1 MVGRIGTLDVRYLTR
16 GTDPLV
22 AASLPGLTRALER
35 DLAEAIDRRWTATLG
50 DAGEVFVVRELRS
63 TMAIDVN
70 ALVLDRQVIDS
81 LSRTYGDALARR
93 LAVPDDDVVRFA
105 DTPEFIASFIADEM
119 AGRAAE
125 RWYYG
130 AFRRHR
136 SADTRLTIEAVLAAH
151 PREAPAVLGRLA
163 RRGCLDALLALLGAS
178 RIGQLVAAGLD
189 RVDQDRDV
197 LVLIDAALELVS
209 ALGWRASREARA
221 LVRHA
226 LVIERGH
233 DGPEWSDR
241 QRVTEFVWDLVER
254 AVAML
259 EGRSGRREAFDR
271 EALAALLRGS
281 LDWLGGDWLLAA
293 SDQLAPGLDRNSPHI
308 SADPL
313 TAILERIESALAD
326 GRVRIASSDSIEEA
340 VVRLIAAA
348 ELGVQDAPIVAALRR
363 LIEQVVREWRRVTAA
378 EALSDVTGTEASPSI
393 SQARSVRSV
402 LTPAART
409 LTAKLVAKTV
419 EQDAGGTPTAGAGL
433 YLMIRAVL
441 DAGLPGLAQRLQV
454 PLAPL
459 LAGVAHGWL
468 GIDLTTDG
476 PAIAWTGAEAPG
488 DADIARLT
496 GLEPN
501 LHELEAALR
510 ERLEA
515 QRGSLSSGDEER
527 APAVDDA
534 LADVHESCARIGTL
548 IMQAWSRWLRGL
560 ESSSTSFLVDRCLR
574 RAGRVRQTETD
585 ITVVLEPAAFDVVIA
600 MAGYF
605 KPIEMVPW
613 LGGRSVVLDVVR
625 RFVA

>member
-1 MVGRIGTLDVRYLTR
+1 MVGRIGTIDVRYLTR

-50 DAGEVFVVRELRS
+50 DASEVFVVRELRS
-63 TMAIDVN
+63 TTAIDVH

-209 ALGWRASREARA
+209 ALGWRASREAHA

-226 LVIERGH
+226 LVIERRH

-241 QRVTEFVWDLVER
+241 TRVTEFVWDLVER

-259 EGRSGRREAFDR
+259 EGRSERREAFDR
-271 EALAALLRGS
+271 EAVAALLRGS
-281 LDWLGGDWLLAA
+281 LDWLDGDWLLGAI
-293 SDQLAPGLDRNSPHI
+293 DRRTPGLAGDTPST

-313 TAILERIESALAD
+313 TAILGRIERALTD

-409 LTAKLVAKTV
+409 LAAKLVAKTV
-419 EQDAGGTPTAGAGL
+419 EQDAGGMPTAGAGL

-441 DAGLPGLAQRLQV
+441 DAGLPGLAERHQV
-454 PLAPL
+454 PLSPL
-459 LAGVAHGWL
+459 LAGVARAWL
-468 GIDLTTDG
+468 GIDVATDD
-476 PAIAWTGAEAPG
+476 PALAWTGAQAPG
-488 DADIARLT
+488 DADIARLA
-496 GLEPN
+496 GLESN
-501 LHELEAALR
+501 LHELAAALR
-510 ERLEA
+510 DRLET
-515 QRGSLSSGDEER
+515 QRGAASTGDALAE
-527 APAVDDA
+527 PAIRDA
-534 LADVHESCARIGTL
+534 LADAGESCGRLGTL
-548 IMQAWSRWLRGL
+548 VMEAWARWLRGL
-560 ESSSTSFLVDRCLR
+560 ESSSPSFLVDRCLR
-574 RAGRVRQTETD
+574 RAGRVRQTETS
-585 ITVVLEPAAFDVVIA
+585 IVVVLEPAAFDVVID

-613 LGGRSVVLDVVR
+613 LGGRSVAFDVVR